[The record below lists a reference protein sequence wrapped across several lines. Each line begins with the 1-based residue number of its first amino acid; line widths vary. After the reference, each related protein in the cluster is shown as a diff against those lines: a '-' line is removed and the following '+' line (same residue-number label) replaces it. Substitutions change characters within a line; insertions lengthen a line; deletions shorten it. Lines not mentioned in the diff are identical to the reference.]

1 MTNLNSIK
9 KQRHLFTDKVLYSQS
24 YVFSSSHVQMWES
37 DHKEGW
43 VLKNWCFRIVVLEKT
58 LESSLDNKEIKP
70 VNPKGNQYWIHWKDW
85 CWSSNTWPPDVKSL
99 LTGKDPDAGKDWRQ
113 EEKGTTENKM
123 LREMKDREAWSPAVQ
138 HHQTPNNT
146 SLYSSY
152 QSIHCDFE

>member
-85 CWSSNTWPPDVKSL
+85 CWSSNTWPPDAKSQ
-99 LTGKDPDAGKDWRQ
+99 LTGKDPDTGKDWGQ
-113 EEKGTTENKM
+113 KKGAVED
-123 LREMKDREAWSPAVQ
+123 EMIGWHHRFNGHELEQTLGGSEGQGNLSFCSP
-138 HHQTPNNT
+138 
-146 SLYSSY
+146 
-152 QSIHCDFE
+152 

>member
-1 MTNLNSIK
+1 MLK
-9 KQRHLFTDKVLYSQS
+9 LQYFVHLMQTT
-24 YVFSSSHVQMWES
+24 
-37 DHKEGW
+37 
-43 VLKNWCFRIVVLEKT
+43 R
-58 LESSLDNKEIKP
+58 
-70 VNPKGNQYWIHWKDW
+70 WKI
-85 CWSSNTWPPDVKSL
+85 
-99 LTGKDPDAGKDWRQ
+99 PDAGKDWRQ